1 MGLGSNRS
9 GRVDNSVA
17 RPASHSI
24 APLQFLRLGTRL
36 RKVRSRSRLGRFQ
49 TGSGSASC
57 GSRYRC
63 LEIARATR
71 GRSRGLV
78 AGVLSA
84 TTRGIEIDSVEVF
97 KPTVV
102 LSPVCAILITVFA
115 ADVDGA
121 GSRTGRRIY
130 NGLGTCDSR
139 HVAPCEIAS
148 VGFCHVAGILPLL
161 LVPSRIETA
170 ERVRHLP
177 RAVLCWSGCGR
188 WQC

>member
-1 MGLGSNRS
+1 MRY
-9 GRVDNSVA
+9 
-17 RPASHSI
+17 
-24 APLQFLRLGTRL
+24 
-36 RKVRSRSRLGRFQ
+36 Q
-49 TGSGSASC
+49 TVPGSASY
-57 GSRYRC
+57 GPRYRC

-130 NGLGTCDSR
+130 NGFGTSDSR
-139 HVAPCEIAS
+139 HLAPYEIAG
-148 VGFCHVAGILPLL
+148 VAHCYVAGS
-161 LVPSRIETA
+161 SRCSSSRVGLRPPNEFAIAHAQCCVGVAVAADNA
-170 ERVRHLP
+170 ERGILNCDP
-177 RAVLCWSGCGR
+177 LTK
-188 WQC
+188 QCR